1 MRLVEPNY
9 DGTPH
14 WHFAVFMEEKYRYR
28 AREIYRSYA
37 LAVDGNEPGAKK
49 RRFDTKAVD
58 QRKATATGYLAK
70 YISKNIDGFGVGH
83 HLYGNDGTS
92 SAKRVEAWASTQ
104 NIRQFQKNGDPPV
117 TIWRQL
123 RKLKETH
130 DRASS
135 KSR

>member
-1 MRLVEPNY
+1 MPKQAKAYFAKIWTRVRAKFEREDSSVYGMRLVEPNY

-28 AREIYRSYA
+28 AREIYRSYV

-58 QRKATATGYLAK
+58 WKKSTATGYLAK

-83 HLYGNDGTS
+83 HLYGNDATS
-92 SAKRVEAWASTQ
+92 SVKRVKAWAST
-104 NIRQFQKNGDPPV
+104 
-117 TIWRQL
+117 
-123 RKLKETH
+123 
-130 DRASS
+130 
-135 KSR
+135 